1 VYTPG
6 KRCLCFIY
14 IYIYIYIYIF
24 LWGYPGEPRRFPLPR
39 LPPASMA
46 RTRRAERQCAAMSK
60 RPAPKNKTTR
70 KPKTKKKRKGTSRVV
85 SSRVVSSRVVSSRV
99 VSSRVVSCQVVSC
112 QVVSSRFEFSL
123 SVSEPLHSFCD
134 KRKVMVILR
143 TQHSVVHLIVSPI
156 QGGFPISV
164 RRSNCHLW

>member
-1 VYTPG
+1 VCTPQGHAVYV
-6 KRCLCFIY
+6 L
-14 IYIYIYIYIF
+14 YIYIYIF
-24 LWGYPGEPRRFPLPR
+24 LWGHPGEPRRFPLPR
-39 LPPASMA
+39 LPPAWTA
-46 RTRRAERQCAAMSK
+46 RSRRAQPQCAAMSK

-70 KPKTKKKRKGTSRVV
+70 KPKTKKKRKGT
-85 SSRVVSSRVVSSRV
+85 SRVVSSRVVSSRV

-164 RRSNCHLW
+164 RRSNCHL